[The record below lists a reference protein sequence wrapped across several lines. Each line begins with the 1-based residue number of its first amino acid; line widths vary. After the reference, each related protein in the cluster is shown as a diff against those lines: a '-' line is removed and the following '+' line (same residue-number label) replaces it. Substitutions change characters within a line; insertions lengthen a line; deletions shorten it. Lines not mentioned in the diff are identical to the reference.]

1 MIALNSL
8 AFEEDLWY
16 AFYFSLLKILQIE
29 LQKGLFEIQFYFIK
43 INFHISKGGIPTRD
57 EGVWS
62 SVIFFTS
69 LKPAGRDTQ
78 A

>member
-8 AFEEDLWY
+8 AFEEDLLY
-16 AFYFSLLKILQIE
+16 AFYFSLLEILQIE
-29 LQKGLFEIQFYFIK
+29 LQKGLFEIQF
-43 INFHISKGGIPTRD
+43 NFKRGMLTRD